1 MLLSRIKNNLRSFFY
16 LLDNKDKL
24 NFFKV
29 IILAFTGSLLEFLSI
44 GAIAPVIILII
55 NDDVFAKYPAL
66 LTFEYLSNFNKQ
78 QLISYSIILIVFVY
92 LVKFIFLSIIKI
104 SFADY
109 IFKLQKKLSN
119 KLFFK
124 YLLSDYNFHLQNN
137 SSKLLR
143 NIISVTNDFTQGLTV
158 GFLNFFLEINLFIL
172 VFILL
177 CFLSLK
183 FTILILFFLTLSLF
197 FYFIFFKKPIED
209 LGYLRVKKDG
219 YRLKEIKQSLEGIK
233 QIKMFNKENLFYNVY
248 EKLNSAVVE
257 VTRKLFIYQNLTNYI
272 FEFFGVLLFGGF
284 ILYFQHLKY
293 PNEQLLIS
301 IAILSIVL
309 FRLIPGVSRIVLAV
323 QTIYSHKYSLA
334 ILVDEF
340 RRSTK
345 INPKKK
351 KIIFKNT
358 IHLKNI
364 SLSYSGKNIFENSN
378 IFFEKN
384 KITSIVGK
392 SGSGKSSLI
401 NILTGLILPDKGFVY
416 IGGSKVK
423 DFVSLREDIGFI
435 SQDNFLIDDTIQN
448 NIAVEVD
455 KKKINFKKLI
465 EASKQAEIYKDIVS
479 MPNQFSTSVGE
490 RGSNL
495 SGGQQQRISIARA
508 MYKDNHCLIFDE
520 ATSSLDKKTELLIL
534 KTIVDLKKIKTIIFI
549 SHDLNIVK
557 KISDRIFEIKNN
569 KIFKLK

>member
-104 SFADY
+104 NFADY

-435 SQDNFLIDDTIQN
+435 SQDNFLIDDAIQN